1 MRTRIALGAALAVS
15 TILSIT
21 LPSATATATATAGA
35 SPRTS
40 QRPGFGPEIALA
52 PTDQSI
58 IGTVRAGGVSRFLS
72 GTYSLRQPSRRDA
85 WVDAHVRTRLADR
98 MPTSLRLR
106 SLEILAVDPEL
117 PRPAPPPPPARP
129 PAVAAVYTPMTD
141 ATSTGTADWACI
153 REHESGDR
161 YNTPTAPS
169 GAYGILQSTWLSL
182 GYSGWPFQASATV
195 QDQAALRLFGMYG
208 WTPWSTKTVCGL

>member
-21 LPSATATATATAGA
+21 LPSATATAGA

-40 QRPGFGPEIALA
+40 QRPGFGPKVALA
-52 PTDQSI
+52 PTEQSF
-58 IGTVRAGGVSRFLS
+58 IGTVRADGVSRFLS
-72 GTYSLRQPSRRDA
+72 GAHPLRPLRRPIRRDA
-85 WVDAHVRTRLADR
+85 GVDAHVRTRLADR

-106 SLEILAVDPEL
+106 SLEILAVFPEL

-129 PAVAAVYTPMTD
+129 PAVAVVYTPMTD

-153 REHESGDR
+153 RLHESGDR

-169 GAYGILQSTWLSL
+169 GAYGILQSTWLAL